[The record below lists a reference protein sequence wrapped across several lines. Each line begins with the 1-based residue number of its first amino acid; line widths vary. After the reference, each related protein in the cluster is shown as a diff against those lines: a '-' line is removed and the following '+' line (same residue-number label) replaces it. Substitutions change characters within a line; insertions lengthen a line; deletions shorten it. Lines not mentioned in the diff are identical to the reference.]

1 MTDSPARKQKARAD
15 RVWDN
20 RSGWDAVYE
29 KAYDYAIPNR
39 RPGKKGGSKS
49 IAMKLYDMTAP
60 TSVMHGASTLVRQ
73 LIPPGQDP
81 FVMRTGPFLR
91 ARLRKEEANELDR
104 QFAIGAKQIYPF
116 FQAGD
121 FDQAMH
127 TTAIDLFVGTGGIMP
142 MKGPSPE
149 EPLIFVN
156 IPIDELAIAQNG
168 WGRVHFISWKREADR
183 EEIYETWPDGKYSDA
198 FKTKLKTDPYSPVVL
213 YQDFFRLPSGYWKFV
228 AYTDEATEFIVENYS
243 RAKPIATPR
252 FYRAPGE
259 AYGRG
264 PVLMALPS
272 IMTVNKA
279 QELALKSAAIQ
290 MLGIWGY
297 RAGGTFNPA
306 AVRVA
311 PGEMW
316 AMQSTGGVLGPDVSR
331 LDSPNARMDVARL
344 VIGGQQDQIREA
356 LMDMRIHDDGGT
368 PASASEIAAK
378 LQQNT
383 QAHIGAYGSMVR
395 ETMPVLAARS
405 TEILNEWGLVQMPLP
420 LNELLY
426 SVDVVSPMASALKVD
441 RLMATIN
448 YVEVTTALLQLPGLD
463 KVVRRQ
469 AMLDAV
475 RLALMIDPEM
485 VPTEAELQAAE
496 TDEANEALAAVAA
509 EGAVKAAP
517 QMVQAA
523 ANENAQA
530 AA

>member
-1 MTDSPARKQKARAD
+1 MADSPAKAQKKRAD
-15 RVWDN
+15 RAWDD
-20 RSGWDAVYE
+20 RSGWDAVYN

-39 RPGKKGGSKS
+39 KPGKKGGSKS

-81 FVMRTGPFLR
+81 FIMRTGPFLR
-91 ARLRKEEANELDR
+91 SRLRESEALELDR
-104 QFAIGAKQIYPF
+104 QFAVMAKGVYPF

-121 FDQAMH
+121 FDAAMH
-127 TTAIDLFVGTGGIMP
+127 MTAIDLFVGTGGMMP

-149 EPLIFVN
+149 EPIIFVN
-156 IPIDELAIAQNG
+156 IPMDELAIACNG
-168 WGRVHFISWKREADR
+168 WGRVHFVSWKREAGR
-183 EEIYETWPDGKYSDA
+183 EEIKTTWPNGRYSDA
-198 FKTKLKTDPYSPVVL
+198 FNAKLKTDPYSPVVL
-213 YQDFFRLPSGYWKFV
+213 YQDFFQLPSGFWKFV
-228 AYTDEATEFIVENYS
+228 AYTDEADDFIVENYS

-290 MLGIWGY
+290 MLGLWGY
-297 RAGGTFNPA
+297 RAGGTFNPD

-316 AMQSTGGVLGPDVSR
+316 AMQSTGGVLGPDVAR
-331 LDSPNARMDVARL
+331 LDAPNARMDVARL
-344 VIGGQQDQIREA
+344 VIAGQQDQIREA

-378 LQQNT
+378 LQQNS
-383 QAHIGAYGSMVR
+383 QAHIGAYGSIVR
-395 ETMPVLAARS
+395 DLMPVVTARS
-405 TEILNEWGLVQMPLP
+405 IEILNEWGIVKMPLP
-420 LNELLY
+420 INELLY
-426 SVDVVSPMASALKVD
+426 SVDVVSPMASALKTD

-448 YVEVTTALLQLPGLD
+448 YVEVTNALLSLPHLD
-463 KVVRRQ
+463 KVAKRQ
-469 AMLDAV
+469 TLLDTV
-475 RLALMIDPEM
+475 RLALMVDPTL
-485 VPTEAELQAAE
+485 VPSAAE
-496 TDEANEALAAVAA
+496 VKAAEDAEKQEAVAA
-509 EGAVKAAP
+509 LAGEAAVKAAP

-523 ANENAQA
+523 ANENGQA